1 VTSIVAG
8 VVVHV
13 EDVMGTVVSF
23 HLYPGRCPEP
33 DARTA
38 VGLACRRLHE
48 LDDLFSIWDPRSPMS
63 RVRSGELEPGH
74 APAEVAEVIELCR
87 QARDLSGGWF
97 DPWAMPAGLD
107 PTGLV
112 KGWAVEAA
120 LEIVRH
126 AGVEAAMV
134 NAGGDIALLGQPPE
148 GAWRVGIRHP
158 WRFDALACVLEADA
172 AVATSGCYERGRHLV
187 DPKGTGGVEE
197 TASAT
202 VTGPSLAFADAFA
215 TALAVGGDDALDV
228 IATLDG
234 YEGYLIRADGS
245 ERTTA
250 GIVLG

>member
-1 VTSIVAG
+1 
-8 VVVHV
+8 
-13 EDVMGTVVSF
+13 
-23 HLYPGRCPEP
+23 
-33 DARTA
+33 
-38 VGLACRRLHE
+38 
-48 LDDLFSIWDPRSPMS
+48 
-63 RVRSGELEPGH
+63 
-74 APAEVAEVIELCR
+74 
-87 QARDLSGGWF
+87 
-97 DPWAMPAGLD
+97 
-107 PTGLV
+107 
-112 KGWAVEAA
+112 
-120 LEIVRH
+120 
-126 AGVEAAMV
+126 
-134 NAGGDIALLGQPPE
+134 
-148 GAWRVGIRHP
+148 
-158 WRFDALACVLEADA
+158 VLEADA